1 MKRDLQFEILRLI
14 EQLKTNPD
22 PIARAKAAELLGQLF
37 EDLQDDSGKQV

>member
-1 MKRDLQFEILRLI
+1 MKRELQAEILKLI

-22 PIARAKAAELLGQLF
+22 PTVRAKAAELLGRLF